1 MATKRHKE
9 SKEIGFIHL
18 VLYGLGLLLCGCRAP
33 THHDHAP
40 LPSAARQKQ
49 IFLVIDD
56 AGLDLG
62 EIRQFLELPV
72 PMTIAVLPHLK
83 ETSTVCAEIRRHAD
97 KEMILHQP
105 MEAYNR
111 ESDTGPGAIYNT
123 ARPEDISKT
132 LASNLESVR
141 GAVGVN
147 NHMGSRV
154 TENEVLMA
162 EVLQYCRAHGL
173 YFLDSKTAYN
183 SIVPRVAGREHIH
196 LEARDVF
203 LDIKNDRESVRRA
216 WESTV
221 AKARDQGHVIAIGHI
236 WSKETATAIRDS
248 YQTLQNEGY
257 TFHLLSELY
266 E

>member
-1 MATKRHKE
+1 MSRLA
-9 SKEIGFIHL
+9 
-18 VLYGLGLLLCGCRAP
+18 VLGLSFLMLCGCRAP
-33 THHDHAP
+33 THHDPAP
-40 LPSAARQKQ
+40 RPSAVRRKQ

-56 AGLDLG
+56 AGLDVA
-62 EIRQFLELPV
+62 ETRQFLDIPV
-72 PMTIAVLPHLK
+72 PMTIAVLPRLK
-83 ETSTVCAEIRRHAD
+83 MTGEVCAEIHRHAD
-97 KEMILHQP
+97 KELILHQP

-123 ARPEDISKT
+123 ARSGDVSKI

-154 TENEVLMA
+154 TENEALIA

-203 LDIKNDRESVRRA
+203 LDIAHDRESVRQA
-216 WESTV
+216 WEGTV
-221 AKARDQGHVIAIGHI
+221 GKARENGYVIAIGHI
-236 WSKETATAIRDS
+236 WSKETAAAIRDS
-248 YQTLQNEGY
+248 YQTLQNQGY
-257 TFHLLSELY
+257 TFRLLSELY

>member
-1 MATKRHKE
+1 MRYCV
-9 SKEIGFIHL
+9 F
-18 VLYGLGLLLCGCRAP
+18 VFLLLCGCRAP
-33 THHDHAP
+33 THHD
-40 LPSAARQKQ
+40 PSPRPASVRQKQ

-56 AGLDLG
+56 AGLDVA
-62 EIRQFLELPV
+62 ETRQFLDIPV

-83 ETSTVCAEIRRHAD
+83 MTAEVCAEIHRHAD
-97 KEMILHQP
+97 KELVLHQP

-111 ESDTGPGAIYNT
+111 ESDTGPGAIYSATRLSDVPRILDRN
-123 ARPEDISKT
+123 
-132 LASNLESVR
+132 LASVR
-141 GAVGVN
+141 GAVGMN

-154 TENEVLMA
+154 TENEMVMA
-162 EVLQYCRAHGL
+162 EVLRYCRAHEL

-183 SIVPRVAGREHIH
+183 SIVPRVAEREHVH

-203 LDIKNDRESVRRA
+203 LDIQHDRESVRRA

-221 AKARDQGHVIAIGHI
+221 TKARDQGHVIAIGHI

-248 YQTLQNEGY
+248 YQTLQNQGY